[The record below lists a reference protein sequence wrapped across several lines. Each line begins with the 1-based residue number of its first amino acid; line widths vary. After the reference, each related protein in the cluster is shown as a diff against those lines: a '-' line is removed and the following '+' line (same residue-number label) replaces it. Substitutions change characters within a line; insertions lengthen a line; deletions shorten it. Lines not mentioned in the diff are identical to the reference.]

1 MSATNSPVSLN
12 KEKKPSLS
20 AKHSKFL
27 VFGYWFT
34 QQLLDK
40 QLLSDSQSALEL
52 LTLFSDVS
60 AQTTYFQTFLD
71 ELKSSTKDM
80 KSSLK
85 AHNKPPPK
93 SKAKPAKS
101 DNAESKRGR
110 KKKDVVVVH
119 DKQDELVAELVAAAN
134 EQTIIEPVLKRKYN
148 RKPKNAEPVEST
160 VEATV
165 ETPAQI
171 LINSDLDNY
180 VLQCTIADM
189 RRAATV
195 EAPVEAPIE
204 APVETKKKASKEK
217 KEKAPKEK
225 KEKASKEKKEKAPKE
240 KKEKAPKKSKTVEQP
255 PLEDEEE
262 EIETKPITIGD
273 TQYLIDSDQNIYDI
287 KSHENIGTFDS
298 TNNIIIPL

>member
-80 KSSLK
+80 KSAIK

-134 EQTIIEPVLKRKYN
+134 EQTILEPVQDIPPKRKYN
-148 RKPKNAEPVEST
+148 RKSKNAEPVEES
-160 VEATV
+160 VQEPV
-165 ETPAQI
+165 ETPAQN
-171 LINSDLDNY
+171 LIDSDLDNY
-180 VLQCTIADM
+180 VLQCINADM
-189 RRAATV
+189 SRAATV
-195 EAPVEAPIE
+195 
-204 APVETKKKASKEK
+204 KAT

-225 KEKASKEKKEKAPKE
+225 KEKAL
-240 KKEKAPKKSKTVEQP
+240 KKSKTVQQP
-255 PLEDEEE
+255 ILEEEEE

-273 TQYLIDSDQNIYDI
+273 AQYLIDSHLNIYDI

>member
-134 EQTIIEPVLKRKYN
+134 EQTILEPVLKRKYN

-195 EAPVEAPIE
+195 EAPVEAP
-204 APVETKKKASKEK
+204 VETKK
-217 KEKAPKEK
+217 
-225 KEKASKEKKEKAPKE
+225 KASKEKKEKAPKE
-240 KKEKAPKKSKTVEQP
+240 KKEKAPKKSKTVQQP
-255 PLEDEEE
+255 ILEEEEE

-273 TQYLIDSDQNIYDI
+273 AQYLIDSDLNIYDI

>member
-134 EQTIIEPVLKRKYN
+134 EQTILEPVLKRKYN

-195 EAPVEAPIE
+195 EAPVEAP
-204 APVETKKKASKEK
+204 VETKK
-217 KEKAPKEK
+217 
-225 KEKASKEKKEKAPKE
+225 KASKEKKEKAPKE

-262 EIETKPITIGD
+262 EIDTKPITIGD

>member
-27 VFGYWFT
+27 VFGYWLT
-34 QQLLDK
+34 QQLLHK

-71 ELKSSTKDM
+71 ELKSSTKDK
-80 KSSLK
+80 KSAIQ
-85 AHNKPPPK
+85 AHNKPPPQ

-101 DNAESKRGR
+101 DNVESKRGR

-134 EQTIIEPVLKRKYN
+134 EQTILEPVLKRKYN
-148 RKPKNAEPVEST
+148 RKSKNAEPVEAT
-160 VEATV
+160 VETTV
-165 ETPAQI
+165 ETPAQK
-171 LINSDLDNY
+171 LIDSDLDNY
-180 VLQCTIADM
+180 VLQCTNADM

-195 EAPVEAPIE
+195 EA
-204 APVETKKKASKEK
+204 T
-217 KEKAPKEK
+217 KEKAP
-225 KEKASKEKKEKAPKE
+225 KEKKEKAPKE
-240 KKEKAPKKSKTVEQP
+240 KKEKAPKKSKTVQQP
-255 PLEDEEE
+255 ILEEEEEE

-273 TQYLIDSDQNIYDI
+273 AQYLIDSDLNIYDI

>member
-80 KSSLK
+80 KSAIK

-134 EQTIIEPVLKRKYN
+134 EQTILEPVLKRKYN

-195 EAPVEAPIE
+195 EAPVEAP
-204 APVETKKKASKEK
+204 VETKK
-217 KEKAPKEK
+217 
-225 KEKASKEKKEKAPKE
+225 KASKEKKEKAPKE
-240 KKEKAPKKSKTVEQP
+240 KKEKAPKKSKTVQQP
-255 PLEDEEE
+255 ILEEEEE

-273 TQYLIDSDQNIYDI
+273 AQYLIDSDLNIYDI